1 MQKKLISLL
10 LSALILISC
19 FSVGFI
25 AFAEEAQDAAVETAV
40 DAAQTDDATQMLEM
54 YLTLAQQE
62 DEMTKTQRDK
72 FEAVKAYLNDSFTTL
87 TSEETITQVK
97 KMLADVTDT
106 AATALKGGPVGA
118 FEESVNAYEGKVN
131 TANPSEE
138 DLAGYEALV
147 TAYNKLSD
155 AQKGEIEIMTFD
167 KFLHLVLDREYY
179 VERAKYEKA
188 PASKVLYGNAYTNT
202 VALLGKAG
210 YVADFDA
217 AAELATVLANSK
229 ATAQEKLDAF
239 AAANANTRAYS
250 AVWYASY
257 GTFYYKLDASYI
269 KTSVE
274 KIMDAFGKELDAS
287 DKFTETAPEKPKKP
301 TKPSKYDKKYP
312 QGENDP
318 AYIKD
323 MAEYTDVLL
332 PAYLEKQEPYAKW
345 EARKNNHSIQHK
357 MEGLDKLAA
366 AAPEYAPIAK
376 MMKDALAAVEAFE
389 ESSANI
395 APAKKVVADFE
406 KMTPYQQAFTKNNS
420 INVRSVASMNSS
432 GDNWSTSSQS
442 ASKMYTQCVDIAQYD
457 KLTAFIAVIDSITE
471 PYRNEDIVRAKDA
484 YNEVPSG
491 LQASI
496 PAEILAKYKAILAS
510 IAPDTPSLEKP
521 DLSVF
526 KTTVVTYPENATKE
540 QVATAL
546 PRIQNLLCDVLLP
559 LLGME
564 GGLTEVVENGVYTN
578 NTVTELCKMLFPMLG
593 SLADMDEVPSIAKGM
608 LRISPTDLAEKLQ
621 EPEDAGKFAV
631 AVAALLACDVNDSVE
646 NWDKLGTYEVKLK
659 PNGEPELDNNGKE
672 IYVYDARIPNGAFGF
687 QDGDREGFLD
697 AVSAVFRA
705 VSVITLVLSFENN
718 ISTTNGT
725 YTYNAYEDLVP
736 IFEALDLRGY
746 MSSHEYT
753 LYVQA
758 AKDQNSKLAM
768 DARIR
773 PILVPIFNLIDDFA
787 AAPLDTLLDVL
798 PKLSYALQSGLVQTQ
813 VDTLI
818 SKLGFGLSGT
828 VANVL
833 PSLNAEGIFDLVA
846 PMLQN
851 IVVKEAVTETEIDK
865 NGDEIEKVIEPA
877 VTISITL
884 DKAKFLQMMTDMAGC
899 GEAAVK
905 ESKARGTA
913 YRLGI
918 NSDKP
923 DAFVVLFRWLY
934 GEITTAENMR
944 AIKTAINATDINLA
958 GKMAIKV
965 LLNRAAETSTDDA
978 LVTLV
983 NLAAPKAPEIK
994 LPDSVEDLIPGRD
1007 QDKDDG
1013 GNNGGDSKPNTEA
1026 PSVPKTGGSIATSM
1040 FSVVAVAALAGGAI
1054 LLKKKQQD
1062 EE

>member
-1 MQKKLISLL
+1 MQKKLISLF

-25 AFAEEAQDAAVETAV
+25 AFAEEAQEQDAAVETAV
-40 DAAQTDDATQMLEM
+40 DATKADEATEMLEM
-54 YLTLAQQE
+54 YLELAQRE
-62 DEMTKTQRDK
+62 DEMTKTQREK
-72 FEAVKAYLNDSFTTL
+72 FDAVKAYLNNSFNTL

-97 KMLADVTDT
+97 KMLADVTET

-118 FEESVNAYEGKVN
+118 FEKSVNAYEGKVS

-188 PASKVLYGNAYTNT
+188 PASKVLYGNAYKNA

-239 AAANANTRAYS
+239 AAANANARAYS

-257 GTFYYKLDASYI
+257 GTFYYKLDASNI

-301 TKPSKYDKKYP
+301 SKPSSYDKNKYP

-332 PAYLEKQEPYAKW
+332 PAYLEKQEPYSKW

-357 MEGLDKLAA
+357 MEGLDTLAA

-432 GDNWSTSSQS
+432 GDNWSTSYQT
-442 ASKMYTQCVDIAQYD
+442 ASKMYTQCGDIAQYD

-471 PYRNEDIVRAKDA
+471 PYTNDDIVRAKDA

-491 LQASI
+491 LRANI
-496 PAEILAKYKAILAS
+496 PEEINVKYKAILAS
-510 IAPDTPSLEKP
+510 IAPDRPSLEKP

-526 KTTVVTYPENATKE
+526 KKTVVTYPENATKE

-564 GGLTEVVENGVYTN
+564 GGLTEMVENGIYTN
-578 NTVTELCKMLFPMLG
+578 Y
-593 SLADMDEVPSIAKGM
+593 
-608 LRISPTDLAEKLQ
+608 
-621 EPEDAGKFAV
+621 AV
-631 AVAALLACDVNDSVE
+631 AVFANTLYPLIKDVSGGLISPDFETLAKTLTEEKFAGAVALINKAITEGNKEGQKQFDAA
-646 NWDKLGTYEVKLK
+646 
-659 PNGEPELDNNGKE
+659 
-672 IYVYDARIPNGAFGF
+672 DARGEYKDMSKYEKEKALESLQKAEKATRFAELQFPNEAFGF
-687 QDGDREGFLD
+687 QDGDKEGFLD
-697 AVSAVFRA
+697 AAAALFRPL
-705 VSVITLVLSFENN
+705 SLLTMVLKFENN
-718 ISTTNGT
+718 INTTNGT
-725 YTYNAYEDLVP
+725 YTYNAYELLVP
-736 IFEALDLRGY
+736 VFEMLDLKGY

-753 LYVQA
+753 LYVNESSSA
-758 AKDQNSKLAM
+758 AKM

-773 PILVPIFNLIDDFA
+773 PILVPIFNLLDDFA
-787 AAPLDTLLDVL
+787 AEPLDTLLDVL
-798 PKLSYALQSGLVQTQ
+798 PKLAYGLESGKLDEQVQALIGSLGMGLGNSIQISLTTEWLY
-813 VDTLI
+813 DTI
-818 SKLGFGLSGT
+818 
-828 VANVL
+828 
-833 PSLNAEGIFDLVA
+833 A
-846 PMLQN
+846 PMLKDLVIREAGVN
-851 IVVKEAVTETEIDK
+851 EETGEEIKEVK
-865 NGDEIEKVIEPA
+865 
-877 VTISITL
+877 ISINL
-884 DKAKFLQMMTDMAGC
+884 DKAKFLQMMKDAAGC
-899 GEAAVK
+899 GDAAVK

-934 GEITTAENMR
+934 SEITTAENMR
-944 AIKTAINATDINLA
+944 AIKTAINTMDINLV

-965 LLNRAAETSTDDA
+965 LLNRVAETPTDDA

-994 LPDSVEDLIPGRD
+994 LPDSIEDLLPGK
-1007 QDKDDG
+1007 DKDN
-1013 GNNGGDSKPNTEA
+1013 GNNSGDSKPNTEA